1 MSRTANITRK
11 TRETDIRLTVNLDGE
26 GRAEVVT
33 GVGFFDHML
42 THLAK
47 HSGWDLTVEAKGDLE
62 VDSHHTVEDIG
73 ICLGSALKNALGD
86 KAGIERFAD
95 AAVPMDETLVQAAV
109 DISGRSHLEYAAS
122 YPSPKIGEF
131 DVELVEEFLRAMVN
145 NAGVTL
151 HVAVIR
157 GGNSHH
163 VAEAIFKATARA
175 LGRATRRDP
184 ARGQVPSTK
193 GTL

>member
-163 VAEAIFKATARA
+163 VAEAIFKAAARA
-175 LGRATRRDP
+175 LRMAVERSGRVS
-184 ARGQVPSTK
+184 GVPSTK
-193 GTL
+193 GVL